1 MYVLPQMVTILG
13 LLVFGDAGLKTL
25 LYMYAGVRY
34 ERKNVNRKEVG
45 QRDSTTSKIG
55 NSIYA

>member
-34 ERKNVNRKEVG
+34 ERKNVNRKKG
-45 QRDSTTSKIG
+45 WSKRL
-55 NSIYA
+55 SYK